1 MFDTTLVWMIKPLKI
16 CSANILIP
24 PRHFFIFIAISL
36 YSRSFFDLFR
46 QIHSLLFTVYARHF
60 LLTFCSFVFLFNNS
74 YSWISEVVF
83 LLLRDRRFSS
93 FWQPFL
99 LKQWS
104 TQSIQSIVSFLQKFL
119 KFRKFN
125 KYILENRQH
134 QIKVSLM
141 DLSHKTNQ
149 LSWTRLRLT
158 LIQMAVSYR

>member
-36 YSRSFFDLFR
+36 YSVSFFDLFR

-83 LLLRDRRFSS
+83 LLLRVKIFVLLATFSTKTMINS
-93 FWQPFL
+93 VNSVNCLFFAKISKIPKIQQVHPG
-99 LKQWS
+99 KSS
-104 TQSIQSIVSFLQKFL
+104 TS
-119 KFRKFN
+119 
-125 KYILENRQH
+125 
-134 QIKVSLM
+134 
-141 DLSHKTNQ
+141 D
-149 LSWTRLRLT
+149 
-158 LIQMAVSYR
+158 